1 MAARGEAEDLVVY
14 ETLNRHGEKIA
25 TLEAN
30 YSPVSTKADIRQLE
44 TKIEKAKGGLNLAD
58 SDRHECFD
66 GHFRRCCQTAIAFG
80 RMTPQTPC
88 ALVRFSGDRLQF
100 ST

>member
-44 TKIEKAKGGLNLAD
+44 TKIEKLRAD
-58 SDRHECFD
+58 LTWRIV
-66 GHFRRCCQTAIAFG
+66 IAMSILTGIFVAVVKL
-80 RMTPQTPC
+80 P
-88 ALVRFSGDRLQF
+88 
-100 ST
+100 